1 MNQTDRNELQQ
12 YPTAWRVISNY
23 TGGDNVIYQACRQ
36 TRALR
41 PGEPL
46 HSGVMEIR
54 GLYRNREDAQA
65 FVDQLNGGA
74 R

>member
-1 MNQTDRNELQQ
+1 MAE
-12 YPTAWRVISNY
+12 YPTAWEVMRNY
-23 TGGDNVIYQACRQ
+23 GGSSGDIYQAWRQ

-46 HSGVMEIR
+46 HSGVMETR

-65 FVDQLNGGA
+65 FVDTLNGGA
-74 R
+74 